1 MRDFLKVVGCYNKA
15 EFIEIFGF
23 ENCAKTPFNIF
34 TLIVFQDTNKSNIE
48 EKFLTSNLQSF
59 KNNRNIRWGI
69 VRRLL
74 DVDVAL
80 NLFENLR
87 NNNEYNV
94 GESYWWEI

>member
-59 KNNRNIRWGI
+59 KNNRNIRP
-69 VRRLL
+69 LL
-74 DVDVAL
+74 SARY
-80 NLFENLR
+80 FIPAGMER
-87 NNNEYNV
+87 
-94 GESYWWEI
+94 STPRT